1 MKHLKKIIFTLIVLI
16 GVPITTH
23 AASGTIS
30 VSSSSSAVVGN
41 TITVTVKLSS
51 SSALGSWDM
60 DLSYNSSYLKL
71 TSSSAENGGTYMVG
85 YASNGS
91 TYSKTYTFR
100 FQVLKSGSTTVGVNS
115 YLVYEFDESQMSISS
130 STKTIRLMTQAEL
143 EATYS
148 SDNNLKALSI
158 DDYELTPAFSAD
170 TLEYTITVPSEV
182 TKIKINATKND
193 STATVSGDGE
203 HEVNEG
209 SNVFEIKVQ
218 AQNGSAKTYKITVN
232 VEDANPINI
241 TTDNTSYTIV
251 KRRDN
256 IEAPSSYT
264 ETTITIDDVE
274 IPAYYS
280 EASGL
285 TLIGVKDEAGNVYLA
300 IYYADE
306 NRYEIYNEN
315 KSDQL
320 TLYIKE
326 IPEEKEG
333 FVKSTITINDQT
345 YECLKLN
352 NDTSDFILIYAMN
365 ILTGE
370 EDYYIYDKENNSY
383 VAYNDE
389 IMSMYVTETEK
400 YKQVILYGGIG
411 AIAII
416 FILLI
421 ICMRKPK
428 RSKKKKK
435 ELEKREEQVVK
446 IEKIDIQKQKK
457 DEEEL
462 EREIEEKL
470 SKKEP
475 SKSSKNP
482 TNNNKK
488 KKNPLKTNT
497 EVLDKVNEATK
508 MIEDFEKTTTLNQ
521 EDLKEVKEQNKKTT
535 EELEATM
542 YDLFKEDKPKKR
554 KKKKK

>member
-115 YLVYEFDESQMSISS
+115 YLVYGFDESQMSISS

-389 IMSMYVTETEK
+389 IMNMYVTETEK
-400 YKQVILYGGIG
+400 YKQVILYGGVG

>member
-115 YLVYEFDESQMSISS
+115 YLVYGFDESQMSISS